1 MAVTYSFEDALVK
14 FDCVG
19 VYPSA
24 EVLVKFLAALEDPS
38 CPPRFGL
45 LFDVS
50 RSESLRSR
58 PVDEIRTVAE
68 FLGPH
73 AERVARCAVVAGADA
88 QFGLGQLGAVYSED
102 VGVETRVFRTED
114 AAREWLDGRG

>member
-1 MAVTYSFEDALVK
+1 MAVTYSFEDGLVK
-14 FDCVG
+14 LDCVG

-24 EVLVKFLAALEDPS
+24 EVLVKFLSALEDPG
-38 CPPRFGL
+38 CPARFGL

-58 PVDEIRTVAE
+58 PVDEIKTVAE

-73 AERVARCAVVAGADA
+73 AERVERVAVVAGAEA
-88 QFGLGQLGAVYSED
+88 QFGLSQMGAVYSED
-102 VGVETRVFRTED
+102 VGIETRVFRSED
-114 AAREWLDGRG
+114 AAREWLTHPD